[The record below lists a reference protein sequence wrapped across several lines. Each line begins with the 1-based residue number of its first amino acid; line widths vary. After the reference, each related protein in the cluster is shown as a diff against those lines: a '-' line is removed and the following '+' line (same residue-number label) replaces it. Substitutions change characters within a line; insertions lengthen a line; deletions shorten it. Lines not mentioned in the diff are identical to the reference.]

1 MAELANQE
9 SAFRYLRSAA
19 QGKMSGARSQST
31 SSDPSPA
38 IDTSTSDLPV
48 TGSSCRRGEGPKEN
62 GTANC
67 VRKT

>member
-1 MAELANQE
+1 
-9 SAFRYLRSAA
+9 
-19 QGKMSGARSQST
+19 MSDARSQST

-38 IDTSTSDLPV
+38 IDTSTGDLPV

-67 VRKT
+67 VRETQRTVASW